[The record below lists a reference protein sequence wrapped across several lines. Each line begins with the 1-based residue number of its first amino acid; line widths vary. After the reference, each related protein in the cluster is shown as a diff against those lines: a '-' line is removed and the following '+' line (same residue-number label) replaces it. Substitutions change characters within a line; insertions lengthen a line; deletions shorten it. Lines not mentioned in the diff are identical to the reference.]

1 VKEWTALQGGAY
13 MVAAKLA
20 FFFIKKMKRAVK
32 KSQRNKAKPREKKD
46 KNNFFRLALP
56 RRPMKRVR

>member
-20 FFFIKKMKRAVK
+20 FFFIKKNEESCQKV
-32 KSQRNKAKPREKKD
+32 STQQGKAKRKKNTRTTFSD
-46 KNNFFRLALP
+46 WHFPGAR
-56 RRPMKRVR
+56 